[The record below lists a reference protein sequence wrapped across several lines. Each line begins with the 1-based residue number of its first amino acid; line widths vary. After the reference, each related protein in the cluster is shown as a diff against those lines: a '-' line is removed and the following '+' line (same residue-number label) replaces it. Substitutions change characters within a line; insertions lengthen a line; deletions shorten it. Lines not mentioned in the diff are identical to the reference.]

1 MTMDGRR
8 RRGGLAAAAALTLV
22 AALAQPGAAQK
33 QTFPGSAGQIA
44 FARSGVLYTVNANGS
59 GLRPAKVPQNV
70 RPFDPAWSADGLW
83 LAYVSSGIWIQR
95 RDGSG
100 AKQLTK
106 EASDS
111 DPAWAPDGKRLVFVR
126 QVGPRPRLFVVGSD
140 GSGLTNLTPTIDLNV
155 DDPEW
160 SPDGSQIAFNDTFDV
175 YTINADGSGLR
186 SLTGGAPGRPH
197 APSWSPDGSRIAY
210 GALDGLWVV
219 PAAGGAPQRLAGGF
233 IPGRVDE
240 IWEVSWSPDGSQIV
254 FVADTGGAFQEELY
268 AVGAGG
274 SGLRR
279 LNVDADVNVDWG
291 RAACLVPNVRGRPL
305 AAAQSAITRSKCAL
319 GAVRQAFSATV
330 RKGRVI
336 SQKPAPGT
344 LAVEGTKVSLVVSK
358 GKRP

>member
-8 RRGGLAAAAALTLV
+8 RRGGLAAAAALALV

-33 QTFPGSAGQIA
+33 QTFAGSAGQIA
-44 FARSGVLYTVNANGS
+44 FTRSGVLYTVNPGGS
-59 GLRPAKVPQNV
+59 GLRPVKVPQDV

-83 LAYVSSGIWIQR
+83 LAYAYFGIRIQK

-106 EASDS
+106 ESSDS
-111 DPAWAPDGKRLVFVR
+111 DPAWAPDGKRLAFVR
-126 QVGPRPRLFVVGSD
+126 QVGSRARLFVVGTD
-140 GSGLTNLTPTIDLNV
+140 GSGLANLIPTFERNV

-160 SPDGSQIAFNDTFDV
+160 SPDGSQIAFDDGFDV
-175 YTINADGSGLR
+175 YVVNADGSGLR

-197 APSWSPDGSRIAY
+197 APSWSPDGSRVAY

-219 PAAGGAPQRLAGGF
+219 PAAGGSPQRLAGGF

-254 FVADTGGAFQEELY
+254 FAADTGGAFQEELY
-268 AVGAGG
+268 AIGAGG

-279 LNVDADVNVDWG
+279 LNVDASTDVDWG
-291 RAACLVPNVRGRPL
+291 RAACLVPNVKGRPL
-305 AAAQSAITRSKCAL
+305 AAAKSAITKGKCAL
-319 GAVRQAFSATV
+319 GAVKEAFSTTV
-330 RKGRVI
+330 KKGRVI
-336 SQKPAPGT
+336 SQKPAPG
-344 LAVEGTKVSLVVSK
+344 LYLVEQSKVSLVVSK

>member
-1 MTMDGRR
+1 MTTAGRR
-8 RRGGLAAAAALTLV
+8 CRGGLATAAALILV

-33 QTFPGSAGQIA
+33 QTFRGSVGQIA
-44 FARSGVLYTVNANGS
+44 FTRSGVLYTVNATGS
-59 GLRPAKVPQNV
+59 GLRPVKVPQNV

-83 LAYVSSGIWIQR
+83 LAYASSGIWIQR

-100 AKQLTK
+100 AKQLTRDP
-106 EASDS
+106 SDS

-126 QVGPRPRLFVVGSD
+126 QVGPRARLFVVNTD
-140 GSGLTNLTPTIDLNV
+140 GSGLANVALTFERNV

-175 YTINADGSGLR
+175 YTVNADGSGLR
-186 SLTGGAPGRPH
+186 SLTGGARGRPH

-240 IWEVSWSPDGSQIV
+240 IWEVSWSPDGSRIV
-254 FVADTGGAFQEELY
+254 FAADTGGAFQEELY
-268 AVGAGG
+268 LVNADG
-274 SGLRR
+274 SGLQR

-291 RAACLVPNVRGRPL
+291 RAACLVPNVKGRPL
-305 AAAQSAITRSKCAL
+305 AAAQAAITKARCAV
-319 GAVRQAFSATV
+319 GMVKQAFSSRV
-330 RKGRVI
+330 KQGRVI
-336 SQKPAPGT
+336 SQRPAPGQY
-344 LAVEGTKVSLVVSK
+344 LVEGTKVSLVVSR